1 MAATY
6 SAQEWVAEQRELGQL
21 ARYTIEMG
29 GDISLFESAMRV
41 PPWEVLRPLTLEEV
55 RRVGLDNVGNVF
67 DITAVKLEA
76 SKPKQPPPPLLAT
89 PPTDN
94 LKASS

>member
-29 GDISLFESAMRV
+29 GDISLFESALRV
-41 PPWEVLRPLTLEEV
+41 PPWEVLRPLTPEEV

-67 DITAVKLEA
+67 DIAAKLQRYISA
-76 SKPKQPPPPLLAT
+76 SP
-89 PPTDN
+89 N
-94 LKASS
+94 LDRQ